1 MYRADSRAHRNTNS
15 SPDCEP
21 NRRTFCIADC
31 ITNGR
36 ADSLT
41 HSLTRSLTQSLLR
54 RAHAGPVQWL
64 IENITHMAQ
73 PSHELS
79 VRISRL
85 AESDVYVNKRY
96 KKLVSSGGNLLFNAG
111 LRMVASTATRAF
123 ASCFK
128 AGRRKRPA
136 RAQHSVI
143 AALLTEPVTEVTS
156 TPSVINTDSQVQ
168 SPFNLTA
175 CSLNPMNAITT
186 HLMALS

>member
-36 ADSLT
+36 ADSLI
-41 HSLTRSLTQSLLR
+41 HSLTHSLTQSLLR
-54 RAHAGPVQWL
+54 RAHTGPVQWL
-64 IENITHMAQ
+64 IENITQMAQ

-85 AESDVYVNKRY
+85 AESDAYVNKRY
-96 KKLVSSGGNLLFNAG
+96 KNLVSSGGSHSLTAG

-136 RAQHSVI
+136 RAQHSV
-143 AALLTEPVTEVTS
+143 TEVTS
-156 TPSVINTDSQVQ
+156 TPSVITTDSQVQ

-175 CSLNPMNAITT
+175 WELTQSNECNHYTPDGTVLI
-186 HLMALS
+186 L